1 MTVVVDGFDLIRR
14 EQAVVMQTY
23 SRQPVG
29 FASGEG
35 SWLIDFNGRRYLD
48 CLSGLAVVSV
58 GHANPRVAV
67 AVAAQMAR
75 LVHVSNLY
83 YTEPMV
89 ALAEKLAV
97 LSGLDRVFFSNDGAT
112 ANEAAIKL
120 SRKYGQSK
128 GGPERYQIV
137 SLLDSFHGRTLATLA
152 ATGQPQKQAVFQPL
166 PPGFAQVPA
175 GDLEALQAVVGDQTA
190 AVLLETVQAEGGVV
204 PLSVEYLHGVRELC
218 DSSGAL
224 LVIDDV
230 QAGVGRTGSWFSWQQ
245 LGVSPDIATVAK
257 ALANGLPIGACLAKE
272 EVAEAFQ
279 PGDHATTFGG
289 GPVVCAAALATVS
302 EIEERKLLE
311 NCRQRSEQLQAGLAS
326 INGIKEIRGRG
337 LLLAAVLEADTA
349 GSVAAAALDEGLIV
363 NAVRP
368 DAIRFTPPLSISEDE
383 VDEAVER
390 FSQAMKVA
398 S

>member
-1 MTVVVDGFDLIRR
+1 
-14 EQAVVMQTY
+14 
-23 SRQPVG
+23 
-29 FASGEG
+29 
-35 SWLIDFNGRRYLD
+35 
-48 CLSGLAVVSV
+48 
-58 GHANPRVAV
+58 
-67 AVAAQMAR
+67 
-75 LVHVSNLY
+75 
-83 YTEPMV
+83 MV

-272 EVAEAFQ
+272 EVAETFQ

-289 GPVVCAAALATVS
+289 GPVVCAAALAAVS